1 LFAWLRL
8 ALVNRYQPAVPTA
21 ERFLS
26 NMGRMRFVA
35 PIFETLVG
43 QGDWGRPIAERLYAR
58 TRPGYHSVTRERVD
72 RLLQAH

>member
-1 LFAWLRL
+1 L
-8 ALVNRYQPAVPTA
+8 
-21 ERFLS
+21 
-26 NMGRMRFVA
+26 
-35 PIFETLVG
+35 IG